1 MSSYLADDV
10 ITQIVKDQSHNY
22 NIDFRERLLNFAV
35 TTLKSLRNIPDH
47 RELEVIKYQLSKSA
61 TSIGA
66 NYEEAQS
73 SSYKEFGHKTRIALR
88 EANETK
94 YWLKILDRLDIG
106 ENIVREKLL
115 QEIDEISRILGSIV
129 SKVDKKLKSKD

>member
-1 MSSYLADDV
+1 MSIYLADDV
-10 ITQIVKDQSHNY
+10 ITQIVKDQSHQY
-22 NIDFRERLLNFAV
+22 NIDLRERLLNFAV
-35 TTLKSLRNIPDH
+35 ATLKSMRNIPNQ
-47 RELEVIKYQLSKSA
+47 RELDVIKYQLSKSA

-66 NYEEAQS
+66 NYEEAQA
-73 SSYKEFGHKTRIALR
+73 SSYKEFGYKTRIALR

-106 ENIVREKLL
+106 ENQLREKLL

-129 SKVDKKLKSKD
+129 SKVNKKLKSKD